1 MITNMSYVY
10 FIETRMCTLRYSY
23 SLTCTSYSY
32 GIR

>member
-1 MITNMSYVY
+1 MITNISYGY

-23 SLTCTSYSY
+23 SLTCTYYGY